1 MFGLKQ
7 AAARA
12 RSRRGESIVEVLIAL
27 LVGALA
33 ILMLASMTTA
43 ATNAIK
49 SSQSKIDEYAHEEN
63 RLAEQMDDEEDGEID
78 VELTREL
85 FGGGEA
91 RIPVQY
97 YVNTM
102 GKETI
107 VSYKG

>member
-49 SSQSKIDEYAHEEN
+49 SSQSRIDEYAHEEN
-63 RLAEQMDDEEDGEID
+63 RLAEMSDEKDGEID